1 MSLSRREFLQMLA
14 IAGAAGTGLTACRK
28 ESPAGIHEA
37 AAGANPLYH
46 MPVYG
51 NVSLLHMT
59 DCHAQLLPV
68 YFREPNINI
77 GVGHAF
83 GRPPHLVGEH
93 YLKYFGVPFGG
104 RRANAFT
111 YLDFTEASRRF
122 GKIGGFAH
130 LATLLKTVRGERAGR
145 NLLLD
150 GGDTWQGSATSLW
163 TEGRDMIGAQ
173 KLLGVDAMTAHWEF
187 TYGAKRV
194 KEAIDTELK
203 GHIEFLAQNV
213 NNSTWGS
220 LVFSP
225 YMMREV
231 NGIPVA
237 VIGQAFPYT
246 PIANPAYMVP
256 DWQFGIDQTHMQ
268 KTVDEVR
275 AKGAQVV
282 AVLSHNGMDVD
293 LKMAREVHGIDVIL
307 GGHTHDAEAEPVP
320 VKNSGGTTL
329 VFNSGS
335 NTKFLLVLD
344 LDVRGGRV
352 KGYQSR
358 LMPVFADLL
367 PADPEM
373 STYIDQV
380 RAPYK
385 AKLAETL
392 ATSEGLL
399 FRRGNFNGT
408 FDQLIIDAQLAVSG
422 AQLALSPGFRWGTSL
437 LPGEP
442 ITMEDVMNQ
451 TAITYPA
458 TTLDT
463 YTGKQLKNMLEQIA
477 DNLFNKDPYYQQGG
491 DMVRVGGFTYTMA
504 PTRNIGHRISDLR
517 LANGKPIEANKRY
530 TVSGWADVYRPKH
543 PGKPIWDV
551 VSEYLR
557 DKKTIG
563 VEQAYTPKLLG
574 VQNNPGYMPWPAPKK
589 KTLRP
594 KASPPDT
601 TKAV

>member
-14 IAGAAGTGLTACRK
+14 VAGAAGTGL
-28 ESPAGIHEA
+28 AGCSMDRMHRGENTTA
-37 AAGANPLYH
+37 AASHLYD

-68 YFREPNINI
+68 DFREPNINI
-77 GVGHAF
+77 GVGHAW

-93 YLKYFGVPFGG
+93 YLRYFKVPFGG

-111 YLDFTEASRRF
+111 YLDFTEASRRY

-130 LATLLKTVRGERAGR
+130 LATLLKKVRGERVGR
-145 NLLLD
+145 NLFLD
-150 GGDTWQGSATSLW
+150 GGDTWQGSATSMW

-194 KEAIDTELK
+194 MQAINTELK

-220 LVFSP
+220 LVFPP

-231 NGIPVA
+231 NGVPVA
-237 VIGQAFPYT
+237 IIGQAFPYT

-256 DWQFGIDQTHMQ
+256 DWQFGIDQSHMQ

-293 LKMAREVHGIDVIL
+293 LKMAHHVHGIDVIL

-320 VKNSGGTTL
+320 VRNSGGTTL

-344 LDVRGGRV
+344 LDVRGGRMR
-352 KGYQSR
+352 GYRSR
-358 LMPVFADLL
+358 LMPIFADLL

-373 STYIDQV
+373 AAYIDKV

-385 AKLAETL
+385 DKLAEKL
-392 ATSEGLL
+392 AVTEGLL

-408 FDQLIIDAQLAVSG
+408 FDQLIVDAQLAVSG
-422 AQLALSPGFRWGTSL
+422 AQLALSPGFRWGTSP

-458 TTLDT
+458 TTIDT
-463 YTGKQLKNMLEQIA
+463 YTGKQLKNTLEQIA

-504 PTRNIGHRISDLR
+504 PMRNIGHRISDLR
-517 LANGKPIEANKRY
+517 LSNGKPIEANKRY

-543 PGKPIWDV
+543 PGKKIWDV
-551 VSEYLR
+551 VTEYLR
-557 DKKTIG
+557 DQKTVRID
-563 VEQAYTPKLLG
+563 VPYTPKLTG
-574 VQNNPGYMPWPAPKK
+574 VANNPGYAPWPAPKK
-589 KTLRP
+589 TM
-594 KASPPDT
+594 T
-601 TKAV
+601 GT

>member
-14 IAGAAGTGLTACRK
+14 VAGVAGGSLTGCEMNRLHKGQDTT
-28 ESPAGIHEA
+28 A
-37 AAGANPLYH
+37 AAAHLYD

-51 NVSLLHMT
+51 NVSLLHIT

-77 GVGHAF
+77 GVGAAR
-83 GRPPHLVGEH
+83 GRPPHLVGDH
-93 YLKYFGVPFGG
+93 YLKYFGVPFAS

-111 YLDFTEASRRF
+111 YLDFTEASKRF

-130 LATLLKTVRGERAGR
+130 LATLLKTVRGERAHR
-145 NLLLD
+145 SLLLD

-194 KEAIDTELK
+194 KEAVDTELK

-213 NNSTWGS
+213 NDSTWGS
-220 LVFSP
+220 LVFTP
-225 YMMREV
+225 YMIREV
-231 NGIPVA
+231 NGVSVA

-246 PIANPAYMVP
+246 PIANPAYMIP

-282 AVLSHNGMDVD
+282 TVLSHNGMDVD
-293 LKMAREVHGIDVIL
+293 LKMAHQVHGIDVIL
-307 GGHTHDAEAEPVP
+307 GGHTHDAVAEPVSIR
-320 VKNSGGTTL
+320 NSGGTTL
-329 VFNSGS
+329 VFNTGS
-335 NTKFLLVLD
+335 NTKFLLVVD

-352 KGYQSR
+352 HGYKSR

-373 STYIDQV
+373 ATYIDKV

-385 AKLAETL
+385 AKLAEKL
-392 ATSEGLL
+392 AVSDGLL

-437 LPGEP
+437 LPGEA

-458 TTLDT
+458 TTVST
-463 YTGKQLKNMLEQIA
+463 YTGKELKNVLEQIA

-504 PTRNIGHRISDLR
+504 PNREIDHRISDLR
-517 LANGKPIEANKRY
+517 LLNGKPIEANKHY
-530 TVSGWADVYRPKH
+530 TVSGWADVYRPHH

-557 DKKTIG
+557 DKKT
-563 VEQAYTPKLLG
+563 VPTQTPYTPGLVG
-574 VQNNPGYMPWPAPKK
+574 VQNNPGYAPWPGPKK
-589 KTLRP
+589 TM
-594 KASPPDT
+594 T
-601 TKAV
+601 GT

>member
-14 IAGAAGTGLTACRK
+14 VAGATGAGLTGCDLRRLHG
-28 ESPAGIHEA
+28 SDNTDA
-37 AAGANPLYH
+37 AAAHLYD

-77 GVGHAF
+77 GVGPAW

-93 YLKYFGVPFGG
+93 YLKYFKVPFGG

-130 LATLLKTVRGERAGR
+130 LATLLKQVRGPRAGR
-145 NLLLD
+145 SLFLD

-194 KEAIDTELK
+194 KEAIATELK

-213 NNSTWGS
+213 NDSTWGS
-220 LVFSP
+220 LVFTP
-225 YMMREV
+225 YMLREL
-231 NGIPVA
+231 NGVSVA

-256 DWQFGIDQTHMQ
+256 DWQFGIDQSHMQ

-293 LKMAREVHGIDVIL
+293 LKMAHQVHGIDVIL
-307 GGHTHDAEAEPVP
+307 GGHTHDAEAEPVA
-320 VKNSGGTTL
+320 VRNSGGTTL

-352 KGYQSR
+352 RGYRSR
-358 LMPVFADLL
+358 LMPVFANLL

-373 STYIDQV
+373 AAYIEKV
-380 RAPYK
+380 RAPYQE
-385 AKLAETL
+385 KLSERL
-392 ATSEGLL
+392 AVSDGLL

-437 LPGEP
+437 LPGEA
-442 ITMEDVMNQ
+442 ITFEDVMNQ

-463 YTGKQLKNMLEQIA
+463 YTGKELKSALEQIA

-491 DMVRVGGFTYTMA
+491 DMVRVGGFTYTMS
-504 PTRNIGHRISDLR
+504 PNRNIGHRISDMR
-517 LANGKPIEANKRY
+517 LLNGKPIEANKRY
-530 TVSGWADVYRPKH
+530 TVSGWADVYRPRH
-543 PGKPIWDV
+543 PGKKIWDV
-551 VSEYLR
+551 VTEYLR
-557 DKKTIG
+557 DKKTIH
-563 VEQAYTPKLLG
+563 VETAYTPRLIG
-574 VQNNPGYMPWPAPKK
+574 VETNPGYAPWPAP
-589 KTLRP
+589 R
-594 KASPPDT
+594 KAET
-601 TKAV
+601 AT

>member
-1 MSLSRREFLQMLA
+1 
-14 IAGAAGTGLTACRK
+14 
-28 ESPAGIHEA
+28 
-37 AAGANPLYH
+37 
-46 MPVYG
+46 
-51 NVSLLHMT
+51 
-59 DCHAQLLPV
+59 
-68 YFREPNINI
+68 
-77 GVGHAF
+77 
-83 GRPPHLVGEH
+83 
-93 YLKYFGVPFGG
+93 
-104 RRANAFT
+104 
-111 YLDFTEASRRF
+111 
-122 GKIGGFAH
+122 
-130 LATLLKTVRGERAGR
+130 
-145 NLLLD
+145 
-150 GGDTWQGSATSLW
+150 
-163 TEGRDMIGAQ
+163 
-173 KLLGVDAMTAHWEF
+173 
-187 TYGAKRV
+187 
-194 KEAIDTELK
+194 
-203 GHIEFLAQNV
+203 
-213 NNSTWGS
+213 
-220 LVFSP
+220 
-225 YMMREV
+225 MMREV
-231 NGIPVA
+231 NGVPVA

-256 DWQFGIDQTHMQ
+256 DWEFGIDQSHMQ

-293 LKMAREVHGIDVIL
+293 LKMARQVHGIDVIL

-320 VKNSGGTTL
+320 VRNSGGTTL

-352 KGYQSR
+352 QGYRSR

-373 STYIDQV
+373 AAYIEKV

-385 AKLAETL
+385 DKLTEKLGVT
-392 ATSEGLL
+392 EGLL

-442 ITMEDVMNQ
+442 ITLEDVMNQ

-458 TTLDT
+458 TTLDV
-463 YTGKQLKNMLEQIA
+463 YTGKELKSALEQIA

-504 PTRNIGHRISDLR
+504 PMRNIGHRISDMR
-517 LANGKPIEANKRY
+517 LLNGKPIEANKRY

-543 PGKPIWDV
+543 PGKKIWDV
-551 VSEYLR
+551 VTEYLR
-557 DKKTIG
+557 DQKTVRVG
-563 VEQAYTPKLLG
+563 VPYTPRLTG
-574 VQNNPGYMPWPAPKK
+574 IANNPGYAPWPTPQ
-589 KTLRP
+589 KTM
-594 KASPPDT
+594 T
-601 TKAV
+601 GT

>member
-1 MSLSRREFLQMLA
+1 MNLSRREFLQMLA
-14 IAGAAGTGLTACRK
+14 ISGASTGLSACAPR
-28 ESPAGIHEA
+28 SVRAGLKSGRAEDA
-37 AAGANPLYH
+37 AAHLYD

-59 DCHAQLLPV
+59 DSHAQLLPV
-68 YFREPNINI
+68 DFREPNINI
-77 GVGHAF
+77 GVGPAWGHA
-83 GRPPHLVGEH
+83 PHVVGEY
-93 YLKYFGVPFGG
+93 YLKYFHVPAGG

-122 GKIGGFAH
+122 GKIGGYAH
-130 LATLLKTVRGERAGR
+130 MATLVKRVRGARAGR
-145 NLLLD
+145 NLFVD

-173 KLLGVDAMTAHWEF
+173 RLLGLDAMTAHWEF
-187 TYGAKRV
+187 TYGAQRV
-194 KEAIDTELK
+194 MQAIKTEL
-203 GHIEFLAQNV
+203 GPIEFLAQNV
-213 NNSTWGS
+213 NNSTWGN
-220 LVFSP
+220 LIFSP

-231 NGIPVA
+231 NGVPVA

-293 LKMAREVHGIDVIL
+293 LKMAHEVHGIDVIL

-320 VKNSGGTTL
+320 IRNSGGTTL

-344 LDVRGGRV
+344 LDVRGGQVR
-352 KGYQSR
+352 GYRSR

-373 STYIDQV
+373 ARYIDSV
-380 RAPYK
+380 RAPYQDR
-385 AKLAETL
+385 LAQEL
-392 ATSEGLL
+392 AVSEGLL

-408 FDQLIIDAQLAVSG
+408 FDQLIVDAQLAVSG
-422 AQLALSPGFRWGTSL
+422 AQIALSPGFRWGTSL

-442 ITMEDVMNQ
+442 ITLEDVMNQ

-458 TTLDT
+458 TTIDT
-463 YTGKQLKNMLEQIA
+463 YTGRQLKNMLEQIG

-491 DMVRVGGFTYTMA
+491 DMVRVGGMTYTMA
-504 PTRNIGHRISDLR
+504 PNRNIGHRISDMR
-517 LANGKPIEANKRY
+517 LADGTPIMANKRY
-530 TVSGWADVYRPKH
+530 TVSGWADVHRPHH
-543 PGKPIWDV
+543 PGPPIWDV
-551 VSEYLR
+551 VTEYLNTH
-557 DKKTIG
+557 KTVRIPVG
-563 VEQAYTPKLLG
+563 YTPRLLG
-574 VQNNPGYMPWPAPKK
+574 ITGNPGYAPWPVRA
-589 KTLRP
+589 
-594 KASPPDT
+594 
-601 TKAV
+601 

>member
-1 MSLSRREFLQMLA
+1 MNLSRREFLQVLA
-14 IAGAAGTGLTACRK
+14 IASAAGLTDCQAQGAKMPTLTATTKR
-28 ESPAGIHEA
+28 
-37 AAGANPLYH
+37 LYD

-77 GVGHAF
+77 GVGRAW

-93 YLKYFGVPFGG
+93 YLKYFKVPASGH
-104 RRANAFT
+104 RANAFT
-111 YLDFTEASRRF
+111 YLNFTEASEHF

-130 LATLLKTVRGERAGR
+130 LATLLKAVRGERAGR
-145 NLLLD
+145 NLFLD

-194 KEAIDTELK
+194 KEAVDKELK

-213 NNSTWGS
+213 NDSTWGS
-220 LVFSP
+220 LIFPP
-225 YMMREV
+225 YMLREV
-231 NGIPVA
+231 NGVLVA

-246 PIANPAYMVP
+246 SIANPAYMVP
-256 DWQFGIDQTHMQ
+256 NWQFGIDQSHMQ

-293 LKMAREVHGIDVIL
+293 LKMAHNVHGIDVIL

-320 VKNSGGTTL
+320 VRNSGGTTL

-352 KGYQSR
+352 RGYQSR
-358 LMPVFADLL
+358 LMPIFANLI
-367 PADPEM
+367 PADPDMEK
-373 STYIDQV
+373 YIEQV

-385 AKLAETL
+385 EKLNKQL
-392 ATSEGLL
+392 AVTDGLL

-408 FDQLIIDAQLAVSG
+408 FDQLIINAQLGVSG
-422 AQLALSPGFRWGTSL
+422 AQIAFSPGFRWGTSL

-442 ITMEDVMNQ
+442 ITFEDVMNQ

-458 TTLDT
+458 TTLDV
-463 YTGKQLKNMLEQIA
+463 YTGKEIKSILEQVG
-477 DNLFNKDPYYQQGG
+477 DNLFNKNPYYQQGG
-491 DMVRVGGFTYTMA
+491 DMIRVGGMTYTMA
-504 PTRNIGHRISDLR
+504 PNRNIGHRISDMR
-517 LANGKPIEANKRY
+517 LPNGKPIEANKRY

-551 VSEYLR
+551 VTDYLQ
-557 DKKTIG
+557 DHKTVHTEVG
-563 VEQAYTPKLLG
+563 YTPKLIG
-574 VQNNPGYMPWPAPKK
+574 IEGNPGYAPWPTDTET
-589 KTLRP
+589 KT
-594 KASPPDT
+594 
-601 TKAV
+601 